1 MKKLILASA
10 LAVGLSFPIGS
21 QAEVNAFGVSL
32 PLNAAQ
38 VSGSTQGGYV
48 ARDLMDTFQVQSLNN
63 SEPQGTI
70 EETEHENVYT
80 VFGINVSGDQVI

>member
-1 MKKLILASA
+1 MKKLILISA
-10 LAVGLSFPIGS
+10 LAVGLSFPVIS

-32 PLNAAQ
+32 PLNPSQ
-38 VSGSTQGGYV
+38 VSGSAQGGYV
-48 ARDLMDTFQVQSLNN
+48 AQGLMDTFRAQTLNN
-63 SEPQGTI
+63 SESQGTI

>member
-10 LAVGLSFPIGS
+10 LAVGLSFPLSS

-32 PLNAAQ
+32 PLQ
-38 VSGSTQGGYV
+38 KVEVSDTASGGYV
-48 ARDLMDTFQVQSLNN
+48 ARDFSDSLNVQKLHN
-63 SEPQGTI
+63 SNESVTVD
-70 EETEHENVYT
+70 EKVYENVYT